1 VRPDG
6 ARGARCGPVWKGAG
20 ERVIPVLDGALS
32 NTAATGLIL
41 GGGALGSGLFVL
53 GLTMLALRRNAREE
67 ARERHRLQQVRA
79 TARSRA
85 SRSAGTAVDELG
97 THDPYPPQPYSP
109 QEPGSHQPY
118 SRPYKLPR
126 QESHGKTNG
135 HRPPGS
141 NFPTAPYGGPEDEG

>member
-1 VRPDG
+1 MV
-6 ARGARCGPVWKGAG
+6 
-20 ERVIPVLDGALS
+20 PVLDGALS

-41 GGGALGSGLFVL
+41 GGGALGSGLLVL
-53 GLTMLALRRNAREE
+53 GLTVLALRRNAKEE

-97 THDPYPPQPYSP
+97 THDPYPPQPYTP
-109 QEPGSHQPY
+109 QEPASHQPY

-141 NFPTAPYGGPEDEG
+141 GFPTTPYGGPEEEA